1 MKPEDI
7 ITLLQGIAKESGDP
21 SQGPML
27 VFPSI
32 TSRNDKNNLA
42 VISDFMK
49 TTDKKFNI

>member
-1 MKPEDI
+1 MRPEDI

-21 SQGPML
+21 SQCPML

-32 TSRNDKNNLA
+32 TSRNDKDNLA
-42 VISDFMK
+42 IISDFMK